1 MEILVYRTAR
11 GAYVAEG
18 EHAEVLARL
27 CRLKRDAQGRAQFPA
42 ECWPGY
48 AADLR
53 ARGVALVEQT
63 TIEPEPEAEV
73 NQEHQ
78 LLLG

>member
-11 GAYVAEG
+11 GAYVAEA
-18 EHAEVLARL
+18 EHAEALARL
-27 CRLKRDAQGRAQFPA
+27 CRLKRDAQGRAGFPA
-42 ECWPGY
+42 EAWPGY
-48 AADLR
+48 AADLG
-53 ARGVALVEQT
+53 ARGVVLVEQT
-63 TIEPEPEAEV
+63 TIEPEPEADV